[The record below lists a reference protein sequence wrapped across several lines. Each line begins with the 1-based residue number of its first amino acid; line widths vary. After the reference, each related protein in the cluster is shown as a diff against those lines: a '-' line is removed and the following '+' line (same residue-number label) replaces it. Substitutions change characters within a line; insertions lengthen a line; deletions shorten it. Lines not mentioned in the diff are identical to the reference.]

1 MNRSQKL
8 LSDIVIF
15 NKYAKYLPNLKRR
28 ETWEEIVDRYIEMMI
43 KKYPQ
48 LEKEIR
54 DKGRFLYE
62 KKVLMSMRAAQFS
75 GPAIQKNES
84 RVYNCAYLPIDH
96 TYCFAEVMFLLL
108 GGTGVGYSVQQH
120 HIDKLPEIK
129 KPKYERK
136 YLIGDSIEG
145 WADSIK
151 ALMKAYLGQSTYKPK
166 FDFSDIRAKG
176 QRLVTAG
183 GKAPGPQP
191 LKECLFQIEAI
202 LENKKDGEKLTSL
215 EVHDIICHIADAV
228 LTGGIRR
235 AALICLFSAQDDAMR
250 TCKSG
255 SWWELNPQRG
265 RANNSAVLL
274 RHKVTK
280 SFFDNLWQ
288 QIKDSNAGEP
298 GIYFSNDKDWG
309 TNPQTKWYP
318 MNKNNADVKL
328 SLIDLEASNIVTGG
342 KQFNNNVQPE
352 RLSEKDNMYS
362 VYWIHV
368 ICDSPD
374 YKQVD

>member
-1 MNRSQKL
+1 MNRSQQL
-8 LSDIVIF
+8 LSEIVVF
-15 NKYAKYLPNLKRR
+15 NKYAKYVPSLKRR
-28 ETWEEIVDRYIEMMI
+28 ETWNEIVDRYIEMMY
-43 KKYPQ
+43 KKYPK
-48 LEKEIR
+48 LEKQIT
-54 DKGRFLYE
+54 DLSPSLY
-62 KKVLMSMRAAQFS
+62 KKDVLMSMRAAQFA
-75 GPAIQKNES
+75 GPAIEKNES
-84 RVYNCAYLPIDH
+84 RIYNCAYLPIDH
-96 TYCFAEVMFLLL
+96 PYCFAEVMFLLL

-255 SWWELNPQRG
+255 NWWELNPQRG

-309 TNPQTKWYP
+309 TNP
-318 MNKNNADVKL
+318 
-328 SLIDLEASNIVTGG
+328 
-342 KQFNNNVQPE
+342 
-352 RLSEKDNMYS
+352 
-362 VYWIHV
+362 
-368 ICDSPD
+368 
-374 YKQVD
+374 